1 MLSACIPSQP
11 VQDVLSVFR
20 ETHGDVPMTLSFVS
34 EFQEASACLVKGK
47 CNFSKSPPEI
57 SIQCDLSE
65 GELID
70 TLIHELAHLVCG
82 YQAEHNEIWEK
93 CSEELHLRL
102 ATRHFMRR
110 A

>member
-1 MLSACIPSQP
+1 MTSIRVPSEP

-20 ETHGDVPMTLSFVS
+20 ETHGDVPMALSFVS
-34 EFQEASACLVKGK
+34 EFQEASACLVKGE

-57 SIQCDLSE
+57 TILCDLPE

-82 YQAEHNEIWEK
+82 YQAEHNEIWEQ

-102 ATRHFMRR
+102 AARQFVRR